1 MFHNYIILL
10 RPNHW
15 IKNLLIFF
23 PILFS
28 PLQIQSNAIMNSFIA
43 FFLFCIA
50 ASSIYAFND
59 VVDYKKDKNNIR
71 TKNRPIANGEISK
84 KNGIYFSVLLC
95 SISLFLALILI
106 PKIFIYIATYIL
118 LNVLYSYIF
127 KYIILMDIVF
137 VSSGFLLRIIT
148 GGIAT
153 NIDQSIWTLLII
165 SFASLSL
172 ASGKRL
178 GHLIKN
184 KNYLSANW
192 SKILLQIVL
201 SISLILTLICYIAF
215 SIDTAVIERHG
226 SNFIWVSI
234 IPFFF
239 LFIRYFYIS
248 FVGKY
253 MGDPT
258 DAILRD
264 IYLQVFSILWIIIIF
279 FLIIL

>member
-1 MFHNYIILL
+1 MFYNYIILL
-10 RPNHW
+10 RPKHW

-28 PLQIQSNAIMNSFIA
+28 PFQLQSNAILNSFIA
-43 FFLFCIA
+43 FFLFCAA

-59 VVDYKKDKNNIR
+59 VVDYKNDKNNIR
-71 TKNRPIANGEISK
+71 TKIRPIANGLITR
-84 KNGIYFSVLLC
+84 KNGIFFSILLC
-95 SISLFLALILI
+95 FISLFLALILI
-106 PKIFIYIATYIL
+106 PKIFIYLVIYIL

-127 KYIILMDIVF
+127 KYIILIDIVF
-137 VSSGFLLRIIT
+137 VSLGFLLRIIT

-172 ASGKRL
+172 ATGKRL
-178 GHLIKN
+178 GHLMKN

-192 SKILLQIVL
+192 SKILLQIIL

-215 SIDTAVIERHG
+215 SFDSAVIERHG
-226 SNFIWVSI
+226 NNYIWVSI
-234 IPFFF
+234 IPFFV

-248 FVGKY
+248 FIGKY